1 MVNGVAHR
9 LDDAQGVLG
18 QGLCPCNEG
27 ELLAYLAGRIE
38 GTRAVIPFEF
48 DSDLHRGFL
57 RGLKGLTHG

>member
-1 MVNGVAHR
+1 
-9 LDDAQGVLG
+9 
-18 QGLCPCNEG
+18 
-27 ELLAYLAGRIE
+27 LLAYLAGRIE